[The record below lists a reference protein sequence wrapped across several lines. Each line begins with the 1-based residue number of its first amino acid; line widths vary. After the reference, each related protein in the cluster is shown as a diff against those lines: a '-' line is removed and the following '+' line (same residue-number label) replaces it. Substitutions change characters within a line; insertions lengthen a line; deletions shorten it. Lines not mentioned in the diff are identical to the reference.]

1 MPLHNSASPGSI
13 PCDPSHVES
22 ILLIIETELTVLTC
36 SQFSSDLGVI
46 RGWKQWTVRDYA
58 S

>member
-1 MPLHNSASPGSI
+1 MPLHNSASPGST

-46 RGWKQWTVRDYA
+46 WVSDLGV
-58 S
+58 